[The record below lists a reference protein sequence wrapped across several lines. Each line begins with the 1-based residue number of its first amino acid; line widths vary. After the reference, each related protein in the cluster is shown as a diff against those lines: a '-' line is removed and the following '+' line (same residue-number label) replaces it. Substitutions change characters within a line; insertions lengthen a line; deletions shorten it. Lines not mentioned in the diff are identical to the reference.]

1 MGKRNLWL
9 IAIGAA
15 LNLIPSTVLPQ
26 DKPRSLVQTYLTHAS
41 FSITLCQFAV
51 SGARAQAELEARGGR
66 VPEGAPRSEPPE
78 KCVRDQED
86 AAKPLLRAAAATL
99 KQSSKKNA
107 LSAFHAA
114 YVTALRGLLPGSG
127 ETVGQYNARQAAL
140 KDKLATA
147 DAMLVAE
154 GVE

>member
-1 MGKRNLWL
+1 MGSRTLWL
-9 IAIGAA
+9 IAIGASV
-15 LNLIPSTVLPQ
+15 NLVPSAVLSQ
-26 DKPRSLVQTYLTHAS
+26 DKPRSAVQSYLTHAS

-51 SGARAQAELEARGGR
+51 SGARARAEFEARGGS
-66 VPEGAPRSEPPE
+66 VPEGAPRLEPPE
-78 KCVRDQED
+78 KCIRDQED
-86 AAKPLLRAAAATL
+86 AAKPMLRAAAATL
-99 KQSSKKNA
+99 KPSAKKNA

-114 YVTALRGLLPGSG
+114 YVTALRGLLPSSG

-154 GVE
+154 GVD